1 MNKNLNTLLGVLVLV
16 LLFFG
21 VNFAFGKAVSS
32 KSVDLTEEGLY
43 TLSDGTKNIL
53 GSLQDKITLRFYFS
67 KSVAAEA
74 DGAQTARSYA
84 QRVEELLERYQ
95 SLSDGKLTVEFYD
108 PEPFSE
114 LEDEAVGYG
123 LRGARVPGG
132 RDKLYFG
139 LAGTN
144 TTDGEEV
151 IAFFDPQRE
160 SFLELDLTKL
170 VYTLDQP
177 EKPRVGMFSSLPM
190 RGQPGNPADP
200 RSGRPA
206 WMVVDQV
213 SERYEVEW
221 IERGDASLPDDID
234 ILVLVHPQNL
244 GDDLLYEI
252 DQFVLG
258 GGRVIAFIDPLCE
271 ADQDE
276 IRQGDQMSY
285 LSADRASDLGP
296 LLESW
301 GVEMDTS
308 RVATD
313 RENAMQVNWQG
324 GGIDYVAIFGIDEE
338 RMDQSDPAV
347 SELKEVI
354 FQLPGAL
361 DAVDGATTTFTPLVR
376 TSEDSML
383 VERTSVAMQPNPPA
397 LLDGFLPS
405 GEALTLVA
413 RIGGPAQSAYPD
425 GRPKAADEA
434 ATEEPAESEE
444 SPEDHLAGAPSI
456 NVILVS
462 DADMLMDHLWV
473 QIRNI
478 LGQRIAQPVS
488 DNANLLLAALDN
500 FSGNDDL
507 ISLRSRGLSRRPF
520 TKVEDLQEA
529 AEAEF
534 RQEKQELDQKLE
546 EIQRRIDELQKEK
559 EGAVAGMIVTPE
571 QRKAIDDARAEQL
584 ETRKKLR
591 NVQRQLDKDIDKLE
605 LQVKAW
611 NFAVPAL
618 IALLA
623 LGVWAFRR
631 SN

>member
-1 MNKNLNTLLGVLVLV
+1 MNKKLNTLLSVVVLA

-21 VNFAFGKAVSS
+21 INFAFGKAVPT
-32 KSVDLTEEGLY
+32 KSLDLTEEGLY

-53 GSLQDKITLRFYFS
+53 GSLQDEITLRYYFS
-67 KSVAAEA
+67 GSVAAEA

-84 QRVEELLERYQ
+84 QRVEELLQRYE
-95 SLSDGKLTVEFYD
+95 SLSNGKLTVEFYD

-139 LAGTN
+139 VAGTN

-177 EKPRVGMFSSLPM
+177 EKPRVGILSSLPI
-190 RGQPGNPADP
+190 RGQAGNPMDP

-206 WMVVDQV
+206 WAFVDQI

-221 IERGDASLPDDID
+221 IERGDTELPEDVD

-244 GDDLLYEI
+244 GDDILYEI

-258 GGRVIAFIDPLCE
+258 GGRLIAFHDALCE

-276 IRQGDQMSY
+276 IRPDDRLSF
-285 LSADRASDLGP
+285 LSADRSSYLGP
-296 LLESW
+296 LLEAW
-301 GVEMDTS
+301 GVRMDS
-308 RVATD
+308 ESIAAD
-313 RENAMQVNWQG
+313 RANAMQVGWEG
-324 GGIDYVAIFGIDEE
+324 GGIDYVAIMGLKDD
-338 RMDQSDPAV
+338 RMDASDPAV

-354 FQLPGAL
+354 LQTSGVLEPIE
-361 DAVDGATTTFTPLVR
+361 GATTTFSPLIR
-376 TSEDSML
+376 TSEDSMRIDR
-383 VERTSVAMQPNPPA
+383 VRASQPDPPA
-397 LLDGFLPS
+397 LLDGFLPG
-405 GEALTLVA
+405 GEPLTVA
-413 RIGGPAQSAYPD
+413 ARVSGPAKTAYPD
-425 GRPKAADEA
+425 GRPSGDEA
-434 ATEEPAESEE
+434 AEGEDGAEATPAPHLAES
-444 SPEDHLAGAPSI
+444 ASI
-456 NVILVS
+456 NVILVG
-462 DADMLMDHLWV
+462 DADMLMDQLWV
-473 QIRNI
+473 QVRNI
-478 LGQRIAQPVS
+478 LGQRIATPIS

-520 TKVEDLQEA
+520 TMVEELQAE

-534 RQEKQELDQKLE
+534 RQEKQELDAKLDE
-546 EIQRRIDELQKEK
+546 LQARIDEMQRQK
-559 EGAVAGMIVTPE
+559 EGAVSSLIVTPE
-571 QRKAIDDARAEQL
+571 QRKAIDDARQEQL

-591 NVQRQLDKDIDKLE
+591 AVQRKLDEDIDRLE
-605 LQVKAW
+605 FQVKAW

-631 SN
+631 TN

>member
-1 MNKNLNTLLGVLVLV
+1 MNKKLNTLLSVVVLA

-21 VNFAFGKAVSS
+21 VNFAFGKAVPS
-32 KSVDLTEEGLY
+32 KSLDLTEEGLY

-53 GSLQDKITLRFYFS
+53 GSLQDEITLRFYFS
-67 KSVAAEA
+67 SGVAAEA

-84 QRVEELLERYQ
+84 QRVEELLKRYE

-177 EKPRVGMFSSLPM
+177 EKPRVGIFSSIPI
-190 RGQPGNPADP
+190 RAQQGNPMDP

-221 IERGDASLPDDID
+221 IERGDTALPDDID

-258 GGRVIAFIDPLCE
+258 GGRLIAFHDALCE
-271 ADQDE
+271 VDQDE
-276 IRQGDQMSY
+276 IRPDDQLSY
-285 LSADRASDLGP
+285 LSADRASHLGP
-296 LLESW
+296 LLEAW
-301 GVEMDTS
+301 GVRMDAEQ
-308 RVATD
+308 VAAD
-313 RENAMQVNWQG
+313 RANAMQVGWQG
-324 GGIDYVAIFGIDEE
+324 GGIDYVAIMGLKED
-338 RMDQSDPAV
+338 RMDSSDPAV

-354 FQLPGAL
+354 LQLAGVLEPIE
-361 DAVDGATTTFTPLVR
+361 GATTTFSPLIR
-376 TSEDSML
+376 TSEDSMRL
-383 VERTSVAMQPNPPA
+383 DRTSVAMRPDPPA
-397 LLDGFLPS
+397 LLDGFLPG
-405 GEALTLVA
+405 GEPLTVA
-413 RIGGPAQSAYPD
+413 ARVSGPAKTAYPD
-425 GRPKAADEA
+425 GRPSGDAADGDDD
-434 ATEEPAESEE
+434 ATPAPHLAES
-444 SPEDHLAGAPSI
+444 ASI
-456 NVILVS
+456 NVIIVA
-462 DADMLMDHLWV
+462 DADMLMDQLWV
-473 QIRNI
+473 QVRNI
-478 LGQRIAQPVS
+478 LGQRIATPIS

-507 ISLRSRGLSRRPF
+507 IGLRSRGLSRRPF
-520 TKVEDLQEA
+520 TMVEELQ
-529 AEAEF
+529 AEAETEF
-534 RQEKQELDQKLE
+534 RQEKQELDARLDELQA
-546 EIQRRIDELQKEK
+546 RIDELQREK
-559 EGAVAGMIVTPE
+559 EGAVASQIVTPE
-571 QRKAIDDARAEQL
+571 QRQAIDDAREEQL

-591 NVQRQLDKDIDKLE
+591 AVQRKLDEDIDRLE
-605 LQVKAW
+605 FKVKAW